1 MREDFFR
8 IWVFLADSPL
18 LWLTATLCSY
28 LLAISLYRRFNSS
41 PLLLPVLIGTLLVV
55 SLLLV
60 TNTPYETYFE
70 GAQFIHFLIGPAT
83 VALAIP
89 LYNQLPRLK
98 LLWKP
103 LSLAL
108 IIGTCVGLVS
118 SVTLTWLLGGSPE
131 MIISMAPKSATMP
144 IAMALSDYFGGQPS
158 LAAVS
163 VALTGISG
171 SMMASPLLW
180 LLRINDP
187 VVRGVSMGVAA
198 HAIGTARM
206 IQIDETM
213 GAFAALAMGVTG
225 ILTAI
230 FMPVIIQTLLALGW
244 IY

>member
-1 MREDFFR
+1 MREEFFR
-8 IWVFLADSPL
+8 IWVFLANSPL
-18 LWLTATLCSY
+18 LWLTATLCAY
-28 LLAISLYRRFNSS
+28 LISISLYRRFNST
-41 PLLLPVLIGTLLVV
+41 PLLLPVLIGTLLLVA
-55 SLLLV
+55 LLHL
-60 TNTPYETYFE
+60 TDTAYETYFE
-70 GAQFIHFLIGPAT
+70 GAKFIHFLVGPAT

-89 LYNQLPRLK
+89 LHNQLPRLK

-108 IIGTCVGLVS
+108 IIGTLVGLSS
-118 SVTLTWLLGGSPE
+118 SVFLTWLFGGSPE
-131 MIISMAPKSATMP
+131 MIISLAPKSATMP
-144 IAMALSDYFGGQPS
+144 IAMALADHFGGQPS

-180 LLRINDP
+180 LLRVNDP

-213 GAFAALAMGVTG
+213 GAFSALAMGVTG
-225 ILTAI
+225 ILTAV
-230 FMPVIIQTLLALGW
+230 FMPAIIQGLLALGW